1 MSVCLLMRNALGSSI
16 MTHIVPQLRSLASV
30 ADYRWSGSVA
40 LETECNGVFISQRL
54 PLLLLLIGLD
64 NVNPQGAPGS
74 FIARDVALN
83 LRWLASPISR

>member
-1 MSVCLLMRNALGSSI
+1 
-16 MTHIVPQLRSLASV
+16 
-30 ADYRWSGSVA
+30 VA
-40 LETECNGVFISQRL
+40 LETECNGVFISQCL

-64 NVNPQGAPGS
+64 NVNPQGASGS